1 LNQWRH
7 LIDMSKGIFHKNIM
21 PLADRMYRYAYS
33 MLHSNDLA
41 QDVVQDS
48 LMRIWDK
55 RKTLTSIQKVDAW
68 AMRIVRNGC
77 LDYIRRNKFT
87 AFEESH
93 ENKLFVNSGDNTSFS
108 DQKNW
113 FEEAVKSLPEKQHE
127 VFHLREVECMSYREI
142 SEIMGIGESDVKVNL
157 HRARNKVRE
166 TMKKVNDYGTNRV
179 TAG

>member
-1 LNQWRH
+1 
-7 LIDMSKGIFHKNIM
+7 M
-21 PLADRMYRYAYS
+21 PLADRMYRYAFS
-33 MLHSNDLA
+33 MLRSNDLA

-55 RKTLTSIQKVDAW
+55 RMTLSSIQYLDAW
-68 AMRIVRNGC
+68 TMKVVRNAC
-77 LDYIRRNKFT
+77 LDYIRRNRFT

-93 ENKLFVNSGDNTSFS
+93 ENSLFVNQGDHTSYK
-108 DQKNW
+108 DQHSW
-113 FEEAVKSLPEKQHE
+113 FEEAVKALPDKQHE
-127 VFHLREVECMSYREI
+127 VFHLREVEALSYREI